1 MADIHIDEF
10 FRDCTRALVLLYNSF
25 PRQVTLYVD
34 DIVSTTATDEFG
46 IPTRRHQA
54 CLDALLWLAA
64 EGYIRYHDRIRH
76 EGLDQVVLTERSF
89 LRLSMPSLKP
99 DTKNALP
106 PSVSKKLSTLAWQMR
121 EAIHSGSSDDIN
133 QVGLIFFNRHT
144 SEEDSQFKESV
155 KITGHD

>member
-10 FRDCTRALVLLYNSF
+10 FCDCSRALVLLYNSF
-25 PRQVTLYVD
+25 PRQVTLYID

-46 IPTRRHQA
+46 IPTKRHQA

-89 LRLSMPSLKP
+89 LRLSKP
-99 DTKNALP
+99 TLEPGAENALP

-121 EAIHSGSSDDIN
+121 KAVNSGSSDAIN
-133 QVGLIFFNRHT
+133 QVGLAFFNR
-144 SEEDSQFKESV
+144 QYKENV
-155 KITGHD
+155 KINGHD